1 MHPAILR
8 ELAAEHVKS
17 LTAVAEDFRLAR
29 LARRAGPPGT
39 PGRPRPARLAQA
51 PAEPD
56 LVPAAS
62 FAGLPDDPL
71 PEGLAGADQRALA
84 SQQNLVAGT
93 QAAG

>member
-17 LTAVAEDFRLAR
+17 LTAVAEDVRLAR
-29 LARRAGPPGT
+29 LARRAGPPRA
-39 PGRPRPARLAQA
+39 PGRLRPARLAHA

-62 FAGLPDDPL
+62 FAGLPGDPL
-71 PEGLAGADQRALA
+71 PERIADADQRALA
-84 SQQNLVAGT
+84 CQQIS
-93 QAAG
+93 

>member
-17 LTAVAEDFRLAR
+17 LTAVAEDI
-29 LARRAGPPGT
+29 
-39 PGRPRPARLAQA
+39 RPAGLAQA

-62 FAGLPDDPL
+62 FAGLSGDPL
-71 PEGLAGADQRALA
+71 PERLADADQRDLA
-84 SQQNLVAGT
+84 CQQIS
-93 QAAG
+93 